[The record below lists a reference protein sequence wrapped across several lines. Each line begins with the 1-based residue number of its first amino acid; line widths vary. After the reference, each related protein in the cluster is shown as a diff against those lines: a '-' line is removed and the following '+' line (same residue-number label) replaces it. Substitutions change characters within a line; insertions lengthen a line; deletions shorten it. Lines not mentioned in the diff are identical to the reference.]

1 MVSVGID
8 NQKSS
13 FLIMRKLL
21 WQQWNYQPKTESYSI
36 ILV

>member
-1 MVSVGID
+1 MVSVDRD

-13 FLIMRKLL
+13 FLIVRKLL
-21 WQQWNYQPKTESYSI
+21 WQQWNYRLKTESYSI